1 MRRDGREERE
11 KDEDK
16 ERRTGRRGEGR
27 R

>member
-16 ERRTGRRGEGR
+16 ERRTECRREGQ
-27 R
+27 

>member
-1 MRRDGREERE
+1 MRRDGQEERE